1 MGLQERDV
9 VESVSSIQDATFSPE
24 EEARLVRRI
33 DFRLLPMLFLIYV
46 VAFLDRA
53 NISNALTMDM
63 PKELGLSG
71 QQPNTALAVFFVP
84 YILFEIPSNVIMKK
98 LTPHVWL
105 SACILGFGVVMLAQG
120 FVESF
125 GGLLATRF
133 FLGLF
138 EAGIFPGSFYLISF
152 WYKREEAQKRFTF
165 YFCSVIFASAFGGLL
180 ATGIANMDG
189 VRGLSNWRWIFI
201 LEGILTI
208 VVAGMAFFLTCDFP
222 SDAGWLTDAEK
233 DFVLRRT
240 HASDSDKTEGPITL
254 RDLGA
259 FFKEPMNWLGA
270 IMYFAVVVPVYSF
283 AYFTPTIVKTLGYSV
298 VQTQLH
304 SVPPFAAA
312 FAFCVLL
319 AIGSSKTNTRMPYV
333 MFSAVV
339 LILGL
344 AILMTTRGNFSA
356 QYGGIIL
363 VCMGAFGAG
372 SIVICWFLM
381 NLEGHK
387 QRSMGSGWMIS
398 FGNTGGI
405 LAPFAFL
412 PRYAPEYIP
421 GYSICMGA
429 AVIGILS
436 TTVYSLLVLR
446 ERRRQ
451 RSQGDGARQA
461 HVLSL

>member
-1 MGLQERDV
+1 
-9 VESVSSIQDATFSPE
+9 
-24 EEARLVRRI
+24 
-33 DFRLLPMLFLIYV
+33 
-46 VAFLDRA
+46 
-53 NISNALTMDM
+53 
-63 PKELGLSG
+63 
-71 QQPNTALAVFFVP
+71 
-84 YILFEIPSNVIMKK
+84 
-98 LTPHVWL
+98 
-105 SACILGFGVVMLAQG
+105 
-120 FVESF
+120 
-125 GGLLATRF
+125 
-133 FLGLF
+133 
-138 EAGIFPGSFYLISF
+138 
-152 WYKREEAQKRFTF
+152 
-165 YFCSVIFASAFGGLL
+165 
-180 ATGIANMDG
+180 
-189 VRGLSNWRWIFI
+189 
-201 LEGILTI
+201 
-208 VVAGMAFFLTCDFP
+208 
-222 SDAGWLTDAEK
+222 
-233 DFVLRRT
+233 
-240 HASDSDKTEGPITL
+240 
-254 RDLGA
+254 
-259 FFKEPMNWLGA
+259 
-270 IMYFAVVVPVYSF
+270 VPVYSF

-319 AIGSSKTNTRMPYV
+319 ALGSSRTNTRMPYV

-372 SIVICWFLM
+372 SIVVCWYLM
-381 NLEGHK
+381 NLVGHK

-412 PRYAPEYIP
+412 PKYAPKYIP
-421 GYSICMGA
+421 GYSVCMGA

-436 TTVYSLLVLR
+436 TAAYSLLVLR

-451 RSQGDGARQA
+451 RSQNGGARQA